1 MEKVWQVNYSKKVVK
16 RIKRLPISIQE
27 LVQLLDKELGMGG
40 PNRGN
45 WKNFSKLEPGR
56 YHCHLKKGRPTYVAC
71 WEIVDKKSKVMEVY
85 YVGTHEKA
93 PY

>member
-1 MEKVWQVNYSKKVVK
+1 MWQVNYSRKAVK
-16 RIKRLPISIQE
+16 QVGKLPKSIQG
-27 LVQLLDKELGMGG
+27 LVQLLDKELREVG

-45 WKNFSKLEPGR
+45 WKNFSKLAFGK
-56 YHCHLKKGRPTYVAC
+56 YHCHLKKGRPTYVMC
-71 WEIVDKKSKVMEVY
+71 WEVVDRKYKIMEVY